1 MTRTDDT
8 EVPDYRSLLSLEGKN
23 FVVLGA
29 GQGIGRQSSHALAA
43 VGARVFCVD
52 LDAGLADDIAKEV
65 GGGGGGRAPHG
76 QGTPP
81 PGF

>member
-8 EVPDYRSLLSLEGKN
+8 EVPDYQRWLRLDGKR

-29 GQGIGRQSSHALAA
+29 GQGMGRQVSHALAQ

-52 LDAGLADDIAKEV
+52 KY
-65 GGGGGGRAPHG
+65 
-76 QGTPP
+76 
-81 PGF
+81 